1 MESPQKTVVAKLSRL
16 RISGVTPLK
25 QFRDL
30 STPELVII
38 FYELAEKWDVACCMP
53 NCTKTK
59 DRFKCVKAALRSMD
73 AVHLQPSI
81 KQVKAIK
88 TDLKSRKLCTRALE
102 VMIENL
108 ESRYGEELYTRTD
121 WPKPEITQPSQ
132 LKPVVSTS
140 ISSYTFSPDN
150 FGANDI
156 PPNSS
161 NTFPEYSS
169 KENVPTPPPTSHI
182 SSMETLP
189 LTQTSREE
197 RIQASNIVNI
207 KRTASSK
214 DTISNGFFPMDRTE
228 EKRPTLNH
236 MFSRGVN
243 MEVDPPVGRKRSRRL
258 SDLPVRKKPSIS
270 TSDSSQAGTF
280 EESPSSQPVEMD
292 LSAQGPTQVHH
303 AEASP
308 PRGFHSETP
317 SRPQEVERIR
327 ERPELSKPKP
337 QIQDSKGV
345 DHLNSMF
352 KENLDLIGKTLTQT
366 IEVVG
371 VEPSFLHSKYGSH
384 VRRVLNL
391 VFARL
396 QDYDV
401 QEVSNPDRLLWKIKK
416 PIPKHRWR
424 RLKETVKEA
433 AVKIANC
440 VPSNFDSSLK
450 KSILKTAEQIDIK
463 DHEFQ

>member
-1 MESPQKTVVAKLSRL
+1 
-16 RISGVTPLK
+16 
-25 QFRDL
+25 
-30 STPELVII
+30 
-38 FYELAEKWDVACCMP
+38 
-53 NCTKTK
+53 
-59 DRFKCVKAALRSMD
+59 
-73 AVHLQPSI
+73 
-81 KQVKAIK
+81 VKAIK
-88 TDLKSRKLCTRALE
+88 TDMKSRKICTRALE

-121 WPKPEITQPSQ
+121 WPKPEVTQPSQ

-182 SSMETLP
+182 SSMGTSP

-197 RIQASNIVNI
+197 RNSFSFPGQKNHLSKSETIIQASNIVNI

-214 DTISNGFFPMDRTE
+214 DTISKGFFPMDRTE

-258 SDLPVRKKPSIS
+258 SDVPVRKKPSIS
-270 TSDSSQAGTF
+270 TSDSSQAGMF
-280 EESPSSQPVEMD
+280 EESPCSQPVEMD
-292 LSAQGPTQVHH
+292 LSAQGPTQAHH

-345 DHLNSMF
+345 DKLNSMF
-352 KENLDLIGKTLTQT
+352 EENLDLIGKTLTQT

-371 VEPSFLHSKYGSH
+371 VEPSFLHSKYGLH

-416 PIPKHRWR
+416 PIPKPRWR

-450 KSILKTAEQIDIK
+450 KSIFKTAEQIDIK